1 MRLSISIA
9 GALGAILLAGSAF
22 AQGGTG
28 IELDIPPG
36 ARQNGMGASG
46 VALADDA
53 TGVTWWNPAG
63 LGFVNRSAVELTYA
77 QLAPNFATDINYN
90 YLSYVQPLEGWGA
103 FGVGAVFVSLGQI
116 EGTDLNGAPTQNFG
130 ANVFSP
136 AVYYGTR
143 LLPDFAVGAALKYVR
158 LQYAPTSLQGVGITF
173 AVDLGAL
180 YRIPAARLNLGATI
194 QNLGPSVVFIN
205 DDAASPLSRMLK
217 LGAAWEAVS
226 REQVSLLLA
235 GDYNQSLLN
244 GDIRIYGTGL
254 ELRVAQ
260 QLAGRFGYFAD
271 PYGHVGDITYG
282 LGVSWGNLTLDY
294 GTHPQA
300 QDADL
305 DNVKKITL
313 GYRF

>member
-1 MRLSISIA
+1 MRHFVAVAGFLGVIS
-9 GALGAILLAGSAF
+9 LAGSAF

-28 IELDIPPG
+28 IELDIAPG
-36 ARQNGMGASG
+36 ARQNGMGAAG
-46 VALADDA
+46 VAMADDA

-63 LGFVNRSAVELTYA
+63 LGFVNRSAIELTYA
-77 QLAPNFATDINYN
+77 QLAPNFASDINYN
-90 YLSYVQPLEGWGA
+90 YLTYVHPLAGWGA
-103 FGVGAVFVSLGQI
+103 FGIGAVFVSLGDIVQTNQA
-116 EGTDLNGAPTQNFG
+116 GTELGTFG

-136 AVYYGTR
+136 ALYYGTR
-143 LLPDFAVGAALKYVR
+143 ILPDLSVGAALKYVR
-158 LQYAPTSLQGVGITF
+158 LQYAPNSLEGVGTTF
-173 AVDLGAL
+173 AVDLGTL
-180 YRIPAARLNLGATI
+180 YRIPAARLNLGLTV

-217 LGAAWEAVS
+217 VGMAWEAIS
-226 REQVSLLLA
+226 REQVSLVLA

-244 GDIRIYGTGL
+244 GDIRLYGSGL

-271 PYGHVGDITYG
+271 PYGNVGDVTYG

-305 DNVKKITL
+305 DSVKKITL

>member
-1 MRLSISIA
+1 MRQFVAVASFLGVIS
-9 GALGAILLAGSAF
+9 LAGSAF

-28 IELDIPPG
+28 IELDIAPG
-36 ARQNGMGASG
+36 ARQNGMGAVG
-46 VALADDA
+46 VAMADDA

-63 LGFVNRSAVELTYA
+63 LGFVNRSAIELTYA
-77 QLAPNFATDINYN
+77 QLAPNFASDINYN
-90 YLSYVQPLEGWGA
+90 YLAYVHPMEGWGA
-103 FGVGAVFVSLGQI
+103 FGIGAVFVSLGDIVQTNQA
-116 EGTDLNGAPTQNFG
+116 GTELGTFG

-136 AVYYGTR
+136 ALYYGTR
-143 LLPDFAVGAALKYVR
+143 ILSDLSVGAALKYVR
-158 LQYAPTSLQGVGITF
+158 LQYAPNSLEGVGTTF
-173 AVDLGAL
+173 AVDLGTL
-180 YRIPAARLNLGATI
+180 YRIPAARLNLGLTV

-217 LGAAWEAVS
+217 VGVAWEAIS
-226 REQVSLLLA
+226 REQVSLVVA
-235 GDYNQSLLN
+235 SDYNQSLLN
-244 GDIRIYGTGL
+244 GDIRLYGTGL

-271 PYGHVGDITYG
+271 PYGNVGDITYG

-300 QDADL
+300 SDADL
-305 DNVKKITL
+305 DSVKKITL